1 MSWSVPQISPAA
13 GRLFRSGST
22 LTLFALTS
30 TGIKS
35 SPAFAP
41 RNPSLRTLSH
51 NNIATQAMLSIFVGV
66 VSAGMIMSCL
76 TLAGKAGALLA
87 TAVLAV
93 FCVSNILSGGKGSAN
108 ASDS

>member
-1 MSWSVPQISPAA
+1 MTLVNRPCHTP
-13 GRLFRSGST
+13 FRH
-22 LTLFALTS
+22 LL
-30 TGIKS
+30 
-35 SPAFAP
+35 
-41 RNPSLRTLSH
+41 
-51 NNIATQAMLSIFVGV
+51 ATQAILSIFIGV

-93 FCVSNILSGGKGSAN
+93 FCVSNILGEEKGSAK

>member
-1 MSWSVPQISPAA
+1 MGAVVE
-13 GRLFRSGST
+13 GLTDRT
-22 LTLFALTS
+22 L
-30 TGIKS
+30 
-35 SPAFAP
+35 P
-41 RNPSLRTLSH
+41 RNLF
-51 NNIATQAMLSIFVGV
+51 ATQAMVSIFVGV

-93 FCVSNILSGGKGSAN
+93 FCVSNIVGGGKKSAK